1 MIRSRQRIFEGKR
14 PSECGL
20 RIGDQAY
27 TGVWERDEWAM
38 YRWEMVMRAGGLQ
51 KRQEIRSPG
60 CLIFSL
66 LVRFENMKSR

>member
-38 YRWEMVMRAGGLQ
+38 YRWEMVMRAGGLVGCRSV
-51 KRQEIRSPG
+51 KRFGVQD
-60 CLIFSL
+60 
-66 LVRFENMKSR
+66 V